1 MRFFNTLFLTLFVS
15 VNMQAQSD
23 DTPLCKHIDDAALR
37 LHAAL
42 RTATTGINFD
52 IKYHRCN
59 WNVDPSQ
66 YQISGSVF
74 TLFEAKSTLT
84 QIEFDLSSSLL
95 IDSVRYHSS
104 ALIYTH
110 QNDIVSIQLPGAV
123 AAGNLDS
130 IEIFYNGNPPTS
142 GFGSFN
148 QGNHNG
154 TPVLWTLSEPFGASD
169 WWPSKNS
176 LTDKIDSIDIF
187 VTTPSANRVASNG
200 KLISEVVNGSNKL
213 YHWKSNYPIASY
225 LVAIAVTNYV
235 QYADYVP
242 LAGGDSLEV
251 LNYVYPEDL
260 TTAQAQTQSII
271 PIIQLYDSLV
281 IEYPFKSEK
290 YGHAQ
295 FNWGGGMEHQTMSFV
310 VNFGYSL
317 LAHECAHQ
325 WFGDLITCGSW
336 EDIWLNEGFATYFEG
351 LTVERYSPANWLS
364 WKQNKINNITS
375 LPNGSVK
382 CTDTTNVNRIFS
394 GRLSYNKGS
403 YLLNMLRWK
412 LGDATFFQALRNYLN
427 DPALKFGFAKT
438 PDLINHLQNASGQS
452 LTTFF
457 NQWYYGE
464 GFPSYQVNWS
474 QQGSSVYVQINQT
487 TSANISFFEMPV
499 PIRFYGNGIDT
510 TLVFNHTYSGQ
521 LFVANLPFQVT
532 SIQFDPELWILS
544 ANNTITT
551 GLPNVETNTSA
562 FNIFPN
568 PAKDQLTLSFEEM
581 PIQIKTVTIVD
592 ATGKTVLNFFTEKK
606 KEVINVKNMAKGNYL
621 IEVKSGTKIYTN
633 KFLISY

>member
-1 MRFFNTLFLTLFVS
+1 
-15 VNMQAQSD
+15 MQAQSD